1 MISDFKQLSQKISQL
16 AALSLSLRREN
27 DELRAH
33 IAMLNVENTD
43 INHRMHTA
51 YERISNML
59 SQLPPPQSELDTAH
73 ESTT

>member
-33 IAMLNVENTD
+33 IAMLNIENTD
-43 INHRMHTA
+43 INHRMHIA
-51 YERISNML
+51 YERISEML
-59 SQLPPPQSELDTAH
+59 SKLPPPQSELNTAH